1 MATAT
6 QRAEDVDVIQ
16 GADEVSLSQ
25 KMLSAV
31 SGSILTSLLGKP
43 TLHLSISSLAQHRP
57 AVSTTVF
64 PATSSWTLSLTSNS
78 HTSRCRSRPSAI
90 ARNPTKSVFTYTARI
105 QWLHADA
112 VPRHATEHRNLG
124 LLPREIGRAHV

>member
-31 SGSILTSLLGKP
+31 SGSILTSLLGKSLLF
-43 TLHLSISSLAQHRP
+43 TLSINCAAFP
-57 AVSTTVF
+57 AVSNTVF
-64 PATSSWTLSLTSNS
+64 AAACHGP
-78 HTSRCRSRPSAI
+78 
-90 ARNPTKSVFTYTARI
+90 
-105 QWLHADA
+105 
-112 VPRHATEHRNLG
+112 
-124 LLPREIGRAHV
+124 

>member
-31 SGSILTSLLGKP
+31 SGSILTSLLGKS
-43 TLHLSISSLAQHRP
+43 HCYACFLSIAQPSP
-57 AVSTTVF
+57 AVSNTVF
-64 PATSSWTLSLTSNS
+64 AAVCHEPLLT
-78 HTSRCRSRPSAI
+78 
-90 ARNPTKSVFTYTARI
+90 
-105 QWLHADA
+105 
-112 VPRHATEHRNLG
+112 
-124 LLPREIGRAHV
+124 

>member
-31 SGSILTSLLGKP
+31 SGSILTSLLGKS
-43 TLHLSISSLAQHRP
+43 LLCLLSINCTTFTSCHQHGVR
-57 AVSTTVF
+57 
-64 PATSSWTLSLTSNS
+64 
-78 HTSRCRSRPSAI
+78 RC
-90 ARNPTKSVFTYTARI
+90 
-105 QWLHADA
+105 
-112 VPRHATEHRNLG
+112 
-124 LLPREIGRAHV
+124 LP

>member
-31 SGSILTSLLGKP
+31 SGSILTSLLGKSP
-43 TLHLSISSLAQHRP
+43 SISYCNNCAALASY
-57 AVSTTVF
+57 AMSNMVF
-64 PATSSWTLSLTSNS
+64 A
-78 HTSRCRSRPSAI
+78 HPSPG
-90 ARNPTKSVFTYTARI
+90 NP
-105 QWLHADA
+105 D
-112 VPRHATEHRNLG
+112 
-124 LLPREIGRAHV
+124 